1 MTTKIAKKLTH
12 LRQTDFKSW
21 AMTLWLVKRRLDVNK
36 QAHYSVLRVDVD
48 KKLQNKLK
56 QAVTDRVQ
64 GGDYR
69 LEEYDFLTADQDNQ
83 LFTID
88 SADTDFIKIQDEV
101 NKGLANQKVEKYED
115 LLDSW
120 AYVIKL
126 EHDGSVVYG
135 ARKINKFTQAAKVK
149 AVSYFIFED
158 KKLVDLEDKKVFAID
173 THIDFFAYDGTTF
186 ITNKKEFESAL
197 NFRDGMEKNR
207 DAILTE
213 FTSLKVFS
221 NVEPIRKIVG
231 SNLHLLRKLS
241 SIQKNGYY
249 KDKKFLEDLHARNT
263 EKAWNLTIQKGIIV
277 IDEKNVEFVLKLLN
291 NERVESQI
299 NHEVFDAV
307 VKKKVG
313 QLQ

>member
-1 MTTKIAKKLTH
+1 MTTKIAKKLEQ
-12 LRQTDFKSW
+12 LRRTDFKPWVMSF
-21 AMTLWLVKRRLDVNK
+21 WLVKRRLDVNK
-36 QAHYSVLRVDVD
+36 RAHYSVLRVDLD

-56 QAVTDRVQ
+56 QAVTNRVQ
-64 GGDYR
+64 RVDYR

-83 LFTID
+83 LFTIE
-88 SADTDFIKIQDEV
+88 SADTDFIKIQGEV
-101 NKGLANQKVEKYED
+101 NKGLANQKVETYED

-135 ARKINKFTQAAKVK
+135 VRKINKFTQTAKVK

-207 DAILTE
+207 DTILAE
-213 FTSLKVFS
+213 FVTLKVFS
-221 NVEPIRKIVG
+221 DAELIRKVVG
-231 SNLHLLRKLS
+231 ANLHLLRKMS
-241 SIQKNGYY
+241 SIQKSGYY
-249 KDKKFLEDLHARNT
+249 KDPKFLADLHVRNK
-263 EKAWNLTIQKGIIV
+263 EKGWNLTIQNGVIV
-277 IDEKNVEFVLKLLN
+277 IDESNVDFVLKLLN

-307 VKKKVG
+307 VKKKVA
-313 QLQ
+313 